1 MQQNM
6 KLKPSLKQKKRYI
19 LFEIQAANT
28 FSLPEVAE
36 IVESSLL
43 RFLGELGLAKASPM
57 LVKEK
62 WDEKRQ
68 RFLIK
73 VNHKYVDEIK
83 SAVILNKKIKNT
95 PVLIRSI
102 VTSGTLKKISSH

>member
-1 MQQNM
+1 M
-6 KLKPSLKQKKRYI
+6 KLKPSLKQKKRYV
-19 LFEIQAANT
+19 LFEIQAAKA

-36 IVESSLL
+36 AIEASLQ

-62 WDEKRQ
+62 WNEKKQ
-68 RFLIK
+68 RLVIK
-73 VNHKYVDEIK
+73 VNHNYVDELK

-102 VTSGTLKKISSH
+102 VVSGTLKKISSYL